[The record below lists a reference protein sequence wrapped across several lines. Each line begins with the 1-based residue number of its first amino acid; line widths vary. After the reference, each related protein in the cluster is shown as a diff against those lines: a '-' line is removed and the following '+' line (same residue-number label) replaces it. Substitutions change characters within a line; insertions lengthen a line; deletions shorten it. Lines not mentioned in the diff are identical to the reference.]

1 MPSRRLLL
9 TSLVTLAL
17 AAAQPQAN
25 AAAPSSPGTA
35 AAAPSASEAEQR
47 AAQTMIAALDNIV
60 KLKVTALANARSGR
74 TLGREREG
82 SGVLLADSGLV
93 LTIGYL
99 ILEAESIELTDH
111 AGRIVSG
118 SVAAYDHASGF
129 GLIKP
134 AAPLG
139 SKGIGIGSSGDVN
152 EYDKLIFATHGGKD
166 GASLATV
173 ASKRR
178 FAGYWEYLIE
188 DAIFTVPPRG
198 DHSGAA
204 LINRDGKLVGIGSL
218 IVADAATPN
227 RRFPG
232 NMFVPVDLLKPIMNE
247 LTRTGR
253 SKESTRPWIGMS
265 TQEMD
270 GRLHVIRV
278 QEDTPAARAGLKPG
292 DIVLSIKGESVK
304 TLEAFYRKLWTGG
317 NAGDSI
323 PLKVLQGSD
332 VRDIDVRSIDRMEY
346 VRTKE
351 AL

>member
-1 MPSRRLLL
+1 MPNRRLLL
-9 TSLVTLAL
+9 VPLFAMLLLA
-17 AAAQPQAN
+17 Q
-25 AAAPSSPGTA
+25 SSAG
-35 AAAPSASEAEQR
+35 AAAPSAGSPSPAPNASEAERR
-47 AAQTMIAALDNIV
+47 AAQTMLAALDNVV

-99 ILEAESIELTDH
+99 ILEADSIEVTDH
-111 AGRIVSG
+111 TGRIISG

-134 AAPLG
+134 AAALG
-139 SKGIGIGSSGDVN
+139 ARGIPIGSSGDVN
-152 EYDKLIFATHGGKD
+152 EHDKLIFATHSGKD

-204 LINRDGKLVGIGSL
+204 LINRDGQLVGIGSL

-232 NMFVPVDLLKPIMNE
+232 NMFVPVDLLKPILSE
-247 LTRTGR
+247 LTSTGR
-253 SKESTRPWIGMS
+253 TRESTRPWIGMS
-265 TQEMD
+265 TQEVD

-278 QEDTPAARAGLKPG
+278 QEETPAARAGLKPG
-292 DIVLSIKGESVK
+292 DIVLSIKGEPVK
-304 TLEAFYRKLWTGG
+304 TLEEFYRKLWGSGT
-317 NAGDSI
+317 AGASI